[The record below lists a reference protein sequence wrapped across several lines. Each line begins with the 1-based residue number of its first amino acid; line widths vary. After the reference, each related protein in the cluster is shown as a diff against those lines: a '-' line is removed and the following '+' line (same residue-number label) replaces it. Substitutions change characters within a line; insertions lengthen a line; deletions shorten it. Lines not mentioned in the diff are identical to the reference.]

1 MAKLQ
6 ILGAVLPL
14 DLRVSCGT
22 LPPLRVKVEGNLTFD
37 LSLQILEGK
46 IIAEC
51 TTNSTTANDISFI
64 CMRTLDAARAAA
76 NLVAFASGMG
86 ISVHLHTLIYD
97 NGYESP
103 ITHAYNYLPR
113 LCTAYPMPAT
123 NREHTELIEF
133 LFLQAVADDTF
144 SMALNDLIEAISFPH
159 NGPFNCARALDGLR
173 HLIAP
178 GAPKEDGWSAVQ
190 KALNASDGYLRHI
203 SKSSERIRHA
213 DLSKRESTDVEEIIR
228 RMWILMNRY
237 LILRL
242 GSHQSLSG
250 PEFPLLDS

>member
-6 ILGAVLPL
+6 ILGAILPL

-22 LPPLRVKVEGNLTFD
+22 LPPLRVKVEGDLVFD
-37 LSLQILEGK
+37 LSLQIAEGK
-46 IIAEC
+46 IVADC
-51 TTNSTTANDISFI
+51 TTNRLTTEDISFI

-86 ISVHLHTLIYD
+86 ISVHLHTLIFET
-97 NGYESP
+97 GYESP
-103 ITHAYNYLPR
+103 ITHAYKDLPG

-123 NREHTELIEF
+123 NRDAAELIEF

-178 GAPKEDGWSAVQ
+178 GEPKEDGWAVVR
-190 KALNASDGYLRHI
+190 KALNASDGYLRYI
-203 SKSSERIRHA
+203 SKSSEAIRHA
-213 DLSKRESTDVEEIIR
+213 DLSKRESTDAEEVTK
-228 RMWILMNRY
+228 RMWVLMNRY

-242 GSHQSLSG
+242 RNCQSLSA
-250 PEFPLLDS
+250 PEFELLDS